1 MKIRS
6 LISTTLSLV
15 YRVLDIIRGTTVDGP
30 GFRTA
35 IYFAGCRHACPG
47 CHNPQSW
54 DFNAGT
60 DMTIEELMTVIEEED
75 FDVTLS
81 GGDPLYHP
89 EEIAILAK
97 RIKETG
103 HSVWLY
109 TGFTIE
115 EILDSDR
122 LSLPLPYL
130 DAIVDGP
137 FVESLRDTDLQ
148 FRGSSNQRILHYPFL
163 IASTVPVPPTA
174 K

>member
-1 MKIRS
+1 MKF
-6 LISTTLSLV
+6 
-15 YRVLDIIRGTTVDGP
+15 RVLDIIRGTTVDGP

-35 IYFAGCRHACPG
+35 IYFAGCRHACHG

-60 DMTIEELMTVIEEED
+60 EMTLEEIMEVVEEED

-81 GGDPLYHP
+81 GGDPMYHP
-89 EEIAILAK
+89 EEIAALAESI
-97 RIKETG
+97 RALG
-103 HSVWLY
+103 HKVWLY

-115 EILDSDR
+115 EILADER

-137 FVESLRDTDLQ
+137 YVAALRDPDLP
-148 FRGSSNQRILHYPFL
+148 FRGSSNQRIISMEL
-163 IASTVPVPPTA
+163 
-174 K
+174 